1 MAASTA
7 TGLSLQDPVRDRSIR
22 LFTFLRELTELR
34 TKAIRTLDQYEKV
47 LWLNQIPQDSGCFC
61 AAWTIGQDEES
72 DAWVRIQRPRLPEA
86 PGVTSVL
93 KSWIVKQELNN
104 SAQVPKLSPVIAEE
118 VEDTETGESHTQY
131 RKLAEHPE
139 VLRAWNEYLREEW
152 QPWADIDKKLRRI
165 LQVYTDLFSIYQR
178 QQRLGESY
186 EVVLGLGYL
195 SWTTPSGQSVRRH
208 LVTAQTSL
216 TFDAVRGIISAG
228 PAGEGARPELEQD
241 MLEANERPD
250 VKEQSAIESQI
261 SELGDDIWEGTR
273 VFAVLESWAHAVNP
287 SGELNRGLQPIEA
300 STDRPK
306 VTFAP
311 ALILRRRT
319 DRSLIR
325 IFKEITEQLKAGAD
339 IPLGVKRL
347 VTIVD
352 DTGVND
358 ESSDD
363 AKVSEIESEEI
374 YFPEPANEE
383 QLDIVRKLSNRQGL
397 LVQGPP
403 GTGKSHT
410 IANLIA
416 HLLALGQRVL
426 VTSHTARALR
436 VLKEKIA
443 PEISELCVLVMGD
456 DLSAM
461 QSLEDSVRGINEQ
474 YDHWDEKANR
484 ELVAELERE
493 VEKARSAE
501 ARALARLR
509 AIREVETYQHS
520 NICGRYSGTA
530 QQIAR
535 QLKQEESLWSWIR
548 IQPNPEIEA
557 PLTNEKA
564 LQLLSLL
571 RLLRSEAAQGELAT
585 RKFSADAIP
594 LPQRFS
600 ELVHSEQESALAC
613 TDLADLL
620 EDPRLP
626 VMAQLS
632 PELRARLGEELSAY
646 TTEYQTAN
654 GAPQEWKHRATN
666 EILLGQVLPLEEL
679 LRITEETLRAINTKA
694 RRVAEY
700 QIGGLENRNQPLVKV
715 HANNLLRHLLD
726 GKSMGFGPFRPQI
739 VKEGRYLTSEVVI
752 DGQLCGTPDVL
763 TKLLSWIEVHE
774 QLGKLAR
781 DWSKYSTVP
790 DGSSAVQAAS
800 YEELAKS
807 LRALLHLAERIRSLK
822 GLVKEAGIPEPSW
835 SELPEIVKLQNILK
849 AIEADSRWK
858 VANVPLLQ
866 LEQTIYSETLF
877 RDANAGVR
885 SLLETVR
892 SRSIEEYARSYE
904 QLLESQRLRSQ
915 AATCSELLQS
925 LRIASEEF
933 ANTLESRF
941 RDSEWDSHLH
951 GFGEAWDWA
960 RCKQWISQI
969 TDPNEAIRLTSE
981 VDAQRKKVR
990 DRIRKIAA
998 AKAWAHCFATDRLK
1012 EEQRQHLRAWA
1023 TAVRRIGRGTGK
1035 HANLHR
1041 QAAREHMKYC
1051 RPAIPAW
1058 IMPIFRVAETVVPE
1072 PGAFDV
1078 VIVDEAS
1085 QSGPEALFLQYIA
1098 KRMVVVGDDK
1108 QISPDFIGLNHDD
1121 VNLIRQ
1127 RRIPDLPHVD
1137 ALGVENSFF
1146 DIAAIRYSGR
1156 VRLREHFRCMPEI
1169 IQFSNNLCYRS
1180 EPLVPLRQYGLAR
1193 LSPVVSTLHVSDGYQ
1208 KGTSPRV
1215 TNPPEADALVNKIL
1229 DCCSD
1234 SAYRNK
1240 TFGVISLLGEDQ
1252 ARLIEKLL
1260 LEKLGPEQMEHRRV
1274 VCGDAYA
1281 FQGDERDVIFL
1292 SMVSAPA
1299 EGHRIGTLNSPKDE
1313 RRFNVAV
1320 SRARDQLFLVHTAT
1334 LNDLSPRCLRYR
1346 LLEYCLNPHVET
1358 VEIEGLNIRDLRLR
1372 ANAQDR
1378 NPDTVPD
1385 PFDSW
1390 FEVDVLLDL
1399 VDRGFRVN
1407 PQVKIAGYSID
1418 LVVEG
1423 MNGRLAVECDGDRW
1437 HGPDRYAD
1445 DLARQRQLER
1455 CGWTFWRVRGS
1466 QYYCN
1471 PARSLEPLWSL
1482 LDGMGIEPDI
1492 PKEEPKVPASELR
1505 SPPGVLVSLLQEV
1518 RERAQ
1523 EHEKTT
1529 FDAQERVDVPS
1540 SKEDPGTDGLS
1551 KEVLLALFEKHIP
1564 ISTKIEREV
1573 LLKMVAIELGQ
1584 QTVQR
1589 VLRHEVNTLISTMV
1603 RARILNVDLNW
1614 DHVWRARN
1622 LSLVEIMESD
1632 IQN

>member
-7 TGLSLQDPVRDRSIR
+7 TGQSVQDPVRDRSIR

-47 LWLNQIPQDSGCFC
+47 LWLHQIPQDSGCFC

-72 DAWVRIQRPRLPEA
+72 DTWVRIQRPRLPEA
-86 PGVTSVL
+86 PAVSGVL
-93 KSWIVKQELNN
+93 EPWIVKQELNN
-104 SAQVPKLSPVIAEE
+104 PGQVPKLSPVIAEE
-118 VEDTETGESHTQY
+118 MEDTETGESHTQY
-131 RKLAEHPE
+131 RKLADHPD
-139 VLRAWNEYLREEW
+139 VLRTWNEYLRAEW
-152 QPWADIDKKLRRI
+152 QPWADIDKKLRKI
-165 LQVYTDLFSIYQR
+165 LQVYTDLFSVYQR
-178 QQRLGESY
+178 QQRLGEAY

-195 SWTTPSGQSVRRH
+195 SWSTPSGQSVRRH

-216 TFDAVRGIISAG
+216 TFDAVRGIISVG

-273 VFAVLESWAHAVNP
+273 LFAVLESWAHAVNP
-287 SGELNRGLQPIEA
+287 SGEFNRGLQPIEA

-306 VTFAP
+306 VAFAP

-319 DRSLIR
+319 ERSLIR

-358 ESSDD
+358 DSSDD
-363 AKVSEIESEEI
+363 DRVSKFESKEI

-484 ELVAELERE
+484 ESIAELERE
-493 VEKARSAE
+493 VEKARSSE
-501 ARALARLR
+501 AHALARLR
-509 AIREVETYQHS
+509 AIREVETYHHP

-535 QLKQEESLWSWIR
+535 QLKQEESLWAWLN
-548 IQPNPEIEA
+548 IQPNPNIEA
-557 PLTNEKA
+557 PLTNEQA
-564 LQLLSLL
+564 LQLVTLL
-571 RLLRSEAAQGELAT
+571 RILRAETAQSELAT
-585 RKFSADAIP
+585 RNFPIDLIP
-594 LPQRFS
+594 LPQRFA
-600 ELVHSEQESALAC
+600 ELVHSERESALAC
-613 TDLADLL
+613 TNLADLL
-620 EDPRLP
+620 EDPRHP
-626 VMAQLS
+626 VMTQLS
-632 PELRARLGEELSAY
+632 PELRGRLSEELSAY
-646 TTEYQTAN
+646 MAEYQTAN
-654 GAPQEWKHRATN
+654 GAPQEWKHRVTN
-666 EILLGQVLPLEEL
+666 EILMGQVLPLQEL
-679 LRITEETLRAINTKA
+679 LRITEETLRAISAKA

-700 QIGGLENRNQPLVKV
+700 QIGGIEKRNLPLVKV

-739 VKEGRYLTSEVVI
+739 VKDGRYLTNEVVV
-752 DGQLCGTPDVL
+752 DGQLCSTPDAL

-790 DGSSAVQAAS
+790 DGSLAVQAAS
-800 YEELAKS
+800 YEDLAKS
-807 LRALLHLAERIRSLK
+807 LKALLHLAERVHVLK
-822 GLVKEAGIPEPSW
+822 GLATETGIPEPKW
-835 SELPEIVKLQNILK
+835 RELAELVKLQNVVK
-849 AIEADSRWK
+849 AIEAESKWK
-858 VANVPLLQ
+858 LANAPLLHV
-866 LEQTIYSETLF
+866 EQSVYSETLF
-877 RDANAGVR
+877 RDANAEVR
-885 SLLETVR
+885 SLLEAIR
-892 SRSIEEYARSYE
+892 SRSVEEYARCCE
-904 QLLESQRLRSQ
+904 RLLESQRLRSQ
-915 AATCSELLQS
+915 ADACSELLKR

-933 ANTLESRF
+933 ANTLESDF
-941 RDSEWDSHLH
+941 RNGAWDSRLRS
-951 GFGEAWDWA
+951 FREAWDWA

-969 TDPNEAIRLTSE
+969 TDPNEATRLTSE
-981 VDAQRKKVR
+981 VDAQRKRVR
-990 DRIRKIAA
+990 DRIRGIAA
-998 AKAWAHCFATDRLK
+998 AKSWAHCFASDRLK

-1127 RRIPDLPHVD
+1127 RRVPDLPHVD

-1180 EPLVPLRQYGLAR
+1180 EPLIPLRQYGLAR

-1215 TNPPEADALVNKIL
+1215 TNPPEAEALVQEIV
-1229 DCCSD
+1229 DCCADSD
-1234 SAYRNK
+1234 YKNK

-1260 LEKLGPEQMEHRRV
+1260 LEKLGPEQMEQRRLI
-1274 VCGDAYA
+1274 CGDAYA

-1292 SMVSAPA
+1292 SMVSAPT

-1358 VEIEGLNIRDLRLR
+1358 VEIEGLNIRDLRVR
-1372 ANAQDR
+1372 ASAQDR
-1378 NPDTVPD
+1378 SPESVPD

-1390 FEVDVLLDL
+1390 FEVDVLLDI

-1407 PQVKIAGYSID
+1407 PQVRIAGYSID

-1455 CGWTFWRVRGS
+1455 CGWTFWRIRGS
-1466 QYYCN
+1466 QYYSD

-1482 LDGMGIEPDI
+1482 LNAMGIEPDI
-1492 PKEEPKVPASELR
+1492 PHEEPKAPASEVR
-1505 SPPGVLVSLLQEV
+1505 SSPSVLLSVLQETRV
-1518 RERAQ
+1518 PYEAAQ
-1523 EHEKTT
+1523 KTSC
-1529 FDAQERVDVPS
+1529 DPPVPVKQS
-1540 SKEDPGTDGLS
+1540 SDEDPGADGFS
-1551 KEVLLALFEKHIP
+1551 REVLLAVFEKHIP
-1564 ISTKIEREV
+1564 LSSKIEREV
-1573 LLKMVAIELGQ
+1573 FLKIVATELGQ
-1584 QTVQR
+1584 EKVQR
-1589 VLRHEVNTLISTMV
+1589 ALRHEVNTLISTMV
-1603 RARILNVDLNW
+1603 KARILNVDLNW
-1614 DHVWRARN
+1614 DHIWRSRQ
-1622 LSLVEIMESD
+1622 LSFLEIPDMRES
-1632 IQN
+1632 